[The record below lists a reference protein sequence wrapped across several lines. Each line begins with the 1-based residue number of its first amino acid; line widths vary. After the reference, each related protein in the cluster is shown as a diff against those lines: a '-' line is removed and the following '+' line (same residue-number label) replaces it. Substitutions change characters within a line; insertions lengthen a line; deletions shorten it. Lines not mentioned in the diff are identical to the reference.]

1 MGARGRDVPRPSE
14 LHPAEVAHAEGHGQ
28 CHGQGGHEDS
38 PSDEGQPQPAAEQFP
53 FRPDEPSAGKGQVRR
68 IGQEPH
74 RHRDVEERNDNI
86 LAVSIDGLNHEL
98 DLSDV
103 GNFSDLLRKVEL
115 ELVSKDRVVTHI
127 VLNGESLTEEQES
140 LYAGFGIGDV
150 ATLEILTEEPV
161 KLALTSLND
170 TLEYLPELA
179 GTFERTAKTIRS
191 GDYAVGLEY
200 LQESLQMVQ
209 SFNML
214 IDGIRQ
220 VLMVD
225 FFQIKLENDEGDNFA
240 TLNSRMSEIAK
251 EILTSAESEDWTELA
266 DLLEYELSPLLYRY
280 LGAIPFVID
289 AVNNREG
296 KN

>member
-1 MGARGRDVPRPSE
+1 MSNYVERTEIMS
-14 LHPAEVAHAEGHGQ
+14 
-28 CHGQGGHEDS
+28 S
-38 PSDEGQPQPAAEQFP
+38 
-53 FRPDEPSAGKGQVRR
+53 
-68 IGQEPH
+68 
-74 RHRDVEERNDNI
+74 VEERNDNI